1 MKLNIV
7 DKRLRELTREE
18 FETNMKALMRWAK
31 ENNYYVTL
39 RNYIDNKD
47 VIYKRLQSISYTGDF
62 TFSDA
67 LGLFAFVE
75 TNYKKLGSAY
85 WDSVIVKIYKSWKA
99 FYEAKMFVD
108 SYH

>member
-1 MKLNIV
+1 MKLNII
-7 DKRLRELTREE
+7 DKRLSELTREE

-31 ENNYYVTL
+31 ENNYYVAL

-47 VIYKRLQSISYTGDF
+47 VIYKRLQSKSYTGNY
-62 TFSDA
+62 TFSEA

-75 TNYKKLGSAY
+75 TSYKKLGYAH
-85 WDSVIVKIYKSWKA
+85 WDSVILKIYKSWKE
-99 FYEAKMFVD
+99 FYESKMFID

>member
-7 DKRLRELTREE
+7 DKPLRELTREE
-18 FETNMKALMRWAK
+18 FEVNMKALMRWAK

-47 VIYKRLQSISYTGDF
+47 VIYKRLQSVSYTGNF
-62 TFSDA
+62 TFSEA
-67 LGLFAFVE
+67 LGLYAFVE

-85 WDSVIVKIYKSWKA
+85 WDSVIVKIYRLWKA
-99 FYEAKMFVD
+99 YYESKVFVD